1 MKRVV
6 YIARATVPS
15 KSTNSVHIA
24 KISEGF
30 TELTDSFSL
39 IVSGSDKSIS
49 AAEYYGLNHDFEI
62 IELKEK
68 GKDRLSQI
76 KWANAAVKMA
86 IKSGADRI
94 VTRDPFTAFFA
105 VMKGTEATLDL
116 HGDLNHLCGRFYRMI
131 KWGPFV
137 NNKKLKLVMISE
149 GLKDYYVKK
158 YGVSPDRITV
168 LPDAC
173 TLSDYEGISDKPSGN
188 FGERLQIGYFGKT
201 LIGKGIDLIRRLA
214 ALDPDNDYEIYGD
227 TKEAAEK
234 ETGKSFSDNVH
245 FHGHVRNAEIPA
257 IMCSMDVLL
266 LPNQDKVM
274 VMGEDI
280 GKFTSPLK
288 LFEYM
293 ASGRVIIASD
303 LPVIREVVDD
313 NIAYLADSAD
323 ETEWKKALDSIKA
336 NPMEAAQK
344 AEAAKEKV
352 KQYTWIGR
360 AGKML

>member
-1 MKRVV
+1 
-6 YIARATVPS
+6 
-15 KSTNSVHIA
+15 
-24 KISEGF
+24 
-30 TELTDSFSL
+30 
-39 IVSGSDKSIS
+39 
-49 AAEYYGLNHDFEI
+49 
-62 IELKEK
+62 
-68 GKDRLSQI
+68 
-76 KWANAAVKMA
+76 
-86 IKSGADRI
+86 
-94 VTRDPFTAFFA
+94 
-105 VMKGTEATLDL
+105 MKGTEATLDL

-234 ETGKSFSDNVH
+234 ETGKPFSDNVH

-257 IMCSMDVLL
+257 IMCSMELGASQMPYVKLYPLSRSACDTRPAGFVKL
-266 LPNQDKVM
+266 KT
-274 VMGEDI
+274 
-280 GKFTSPLK
+280 FTSFL
-288 LFEYM
+288 LT
-293 ASGRVIIASD
+293 R
-303 LPVIREVVDD
+303 
-313 NIAYLADSAD
+313 LAVS
-323 ETEWKKALDSIKA
+323 
-336 NPMEAAQK
+336 Q
-344 AEAAKEKV
+344 
-352 KQYTWIGR
+352 
-360 AGKML
+360 